1 MKECQSQAGLSKL
14 LDFLLE
20 PLQKFR
26 CRDAVHLGV
35 VELEG
40 HRQRGAQPLFPVFAP
55 DEEGIVAASGV
66 DVHRAVDLIPCQS
79 RGADDRIVLTQ
90 LIALP
95 ALADLPGELPIP
107 VFQGGYHTGILS
119 RFLASV
125 RGAGHSHPRFELP
138 CRPLLFRGGAP
149 CAGARILQEKKTS
162 QEETS
167 PRVIFVYI
175 SKRRPEP
182 LLPLGGAYCRSGV
195 RRTGDTTGSAR
206 KIISWMSLHRRNPV
220 CFIQEAWNDSGETT
234 ISPFLYAERKL

>member
-1 MKECQSQAGLSKL
+1 MPNWYSDIIACGKGSKL
-14 LDFLLE
+14 FEAFNIDSYTSLCDKYKSLPNVDKRNYASMDDYVAKHGGPKLEHLNRCYMKLVEEINARLISTELPERLPIDLLI
-20 PLQKFR
+20 QK
-26 CRDAVHLGV
+26 DAV
-35 VELEG
+35 LE
-40 HRQRGAQPLFPVFAP
+40 
-55 DEEGIVAASGV
+55 
-66 DVHRAVDLIPCQS
+66 
-79 RGADDRIVLTQ
+79 
-90 LIALP
+90 
-95 ALADLPGELPIP
+95 
-107 VFQGGYHTGILS
+107 
-119 RFLASV
+119 
-125 RGAGHSHPRFELP
+125 
-138 CRPLLFRGGAP
+138 FRGGAP

-195 RRTGDTTGSAR
+195 RRPGDTTGSAR